1 MSHLLLY
8 ALPSFITDNEGLLIT
23 LLIGAIAGYLA
34 EYLVPGP
41 GYGFLVTIIIGMAGG
56 WLGSIAFK
64 GLINISTDIPHLNE
78 VISATLGDMIVV
90 IVVNLIMR
98 AARGGKGNGSREK
111 NVYDWE
117 NE

>member
-1 MSHLLLY
+1 MTHLFLY
-8 ALPSFITDNEGLLIT
+8 ELPAFIVNNEGLLIT

-41 GYGFLVTIIIGMAGG
+41 GYGFLVTIAIGMAGG

-64 GLINISTDIPHLNE
+64 NFINISSDIPHINE
-78 VISATLGDMIVV
+78 IISSTLGAMIVV
-90 IVVNLIMR
+90 IVLNVLLR
-98 AARGGKGNGSREK
+98 KSKAKGNGRNEK
-111 NVYDWE
+111 DVYDWE